1 MSRKIHIYGNWKM
14 NQLTDDIYRFF
25 DEMEDDS
32 LAELKC
38 QGGIAPQFPHLSLVK
53 EKAMPLGI
61 KTGAQNCSHQTS
73 GAFTG
78 DTSPAVLKDLDLD
91 FVILGHS
98 ERRTVFGESN
108 QTINEKT
115 LLALELGLDVVFCIG
130 ETLEEREANK
140 TFDVLKAQLDEGLK
154 GVAKEKHADIIIAY
168 EPVWAIGT
176 GKVATPDQ
184 AQEAHAYI
192 RKHLAEN
199 HGFNKESLIIQ
210 YGGSVKPA
218 NAHGLLS
225 LPDIDGALV
234 GGASLKPGDFYELM
248 KIGSELT
255 P

>member
-1 MSRKIHIYGNWKM
+1 M
-14 NQLTDDIYRFF
+14 NQLTDDIYKFF
-25 DEMEDDS
+25 DEMADDS

-61 KTGAQNCSHQTS
+61 KTGAQNCSHKSS

-78 DTSPAVLKDLDLD
+78 DTSPEVLKDLDLD
-91 FVILGHS
+91 FVIIGHS
-98 ERRTVFGESN
+98 ERRTVFDENN

-115 LLALELGLDVVFCIG
+115 LLALSLGLDVVFCIG
-130 ETLEEREANK
+130 ETLEEREAEK
-140 TFDVLKAQLDEGLK
+140 TFDVLKTQLDEGLK
-154 GVAKEKHADIIIAY
+154 GLPADKRDDVIIAY

-176 GKVATPDQ
+176 GKVATPEQ
-184 AQEAHAYI
+184 AQEAHAFI
-192 RKHLAEN
+192 RKHLAES
-199 HGFNKESLIIQ
+199 HGFNKDSLIIQ
-210 YGGSVKPA
+210 YGGSVKPG

-234 GGASLKPGDFYELM
+234 GGASLKPGDFYELL